1 MVHLWELFTVLLTG
15 TLNTVLV
22 ETDLLLEMSQKLS
35 YKKISMGIL
44 LIQEFLNFIQQKLEF
59 SKVYGASG
67 YKPQEHIPM
76 VRAEA
81 L

>member
-1 MVHLWELFTVLLTG
+1 MLLTG

-22 ETDLLLEMSQKLS
+22 EMDLLLEMSQKLS

-44 LIQEFLNFIQQKLEF
+44 LIQESLNFIQQKLEF
-59 SKVYGASG
+59 SKAYGASG
-67 YKPQEHIPM
+67 YKPQEHTPM
-76 VRAEA
+76 VLAVE